1 MRMKIGARKGLLLLA
16 FSGFVIGSAV
26 VIYGTYLICYAIRNI
41 ELYEKG
47 EVYMGLPSCF
57 IMIIGCL
64 WGVCMTFCTIC
75 RESSTITLDE
85 TGVTNKTRFYEESLR
100 WEEVWGYG
108 VVKRSFKFIY
118 ISGKRMSKKKA
129 FVMMDNNERRVWYPN
144 VVREKR
150 NQKKKDFFLAFPYKK
165 ERWSYVCRMMD
176 KQEEWRR
183 EYLEELQE
191 GQGEFRE

>member
-1 MRMKIGARKGLLLLA
+1 MKIGARKGLLLLA

-26 VIYGTYLICYAIRNI
+26 VIHCIDLICYAIRNI

-191 GQGEFRE
+191 GQEEFKG

>member
-1 MRMKIGARKGLLLLA
+1 
-16 FSGFVIGSAV
+16 
-26 VIYGTYLICYAIRNI
+26 
-41 ELYEKG
+41 
-47 EVYMGLPSCF
+47 
-57 IMIIGCL
+57 
-64 WGVCMTFCTIC
+64 MTFCTIC

-85 TGVTNKTRFYEESLR
+85 TGVTNKAFFYEESLR

-118 ISGKRMSKKKA
+118 ISGKRMPKKKA

-144 VVREKR
+144 VIREKR
-150 NQKKKDFFLAFPYKK
+150 NQKKKDFFLVFPYKK

-191 GQGEFRE
+191 GQGEFGE

>member
-1 MRMKIGARKGLLLLA
+1 
-16 FSGFVIGSAV
+16 
-26 VIYGTYLICYAIRNI
+26 
-41 ELYEKG
+41 
-47 EVYMGLPSCF
+47 
-57 IMIIGCL
+57 
-64 WGVCMTFCTIC
+64 MTFCTIC

-100 WEEVWGYG
+100 WEDVWGYG

-118 ISGKRMSKKKA
+118 ISGKRMPKKKA

-144 VVREKR
+144 VIREKR

-183 EYLEELQE
+183 EYLEGLQE
-191 GQGEFRE
+191 GQEEFRE

>member
-1 MRMKIGARKGLLLLA
+1 MKMKIGARKGTLLVWFLNL
-16 FSGFVIGSAV
+16 SIYSVG
-26 VIYGTYLICYAIRNI
+26 VIYGVYLMYYAIQNI
-41 ELYEKG
+41 ELYERG
-47 EVYMGLPSCF
+47 EVYMGIPSCF
-57 IMIIGCL
+57 ILIIGCL
-64 WGVCMTFCTIC
+64 WGGCRLFCMIC
-75 RESSTITLDE
+75 MESSTITLDE

-100 WEEVWGYG
+100 WEDVWGYG

-118 ISGKRMSKKKA
+118 ISGKRMPKKKA

>member
-1 MRMKIGARKGLLLLA
+1 MRMNIGARKGLLLLDFYGLFFCVGGTIFLMYLLPRLFQNA
-16 FSGFVIGSAV
+16 TLYGVGMACLVI
-26 VIYGTYLICYAIRNI
+26 
-41 ELYEKG
+41 
-47 EVYMGLPSCF
+47 PSHF
-57 IMIIGCL
+57 LMIILGL
-64 WGVCMTFCTIC
+64 KGVGTAFCTIWE
-75 RESSTITLDE
+75 ESSTITLDE

-100 WEEVWGYG
+100 WEDVREHG
-108 VVKRSFKFIY
+108 VIKKSFKFIY
-118 ISGKRMSKKKA
+118 ISGKRISKDKA
-129 FVMMDNNERRVWYPN
+129 WIMMERHERRVWYPN